1 VFSARQRTAIHWLRK
16 SGEPNGGKLAGVTI
30 LEADRTSVAGLAK
43 KCEGD
48 NRKHGYDYDCDDDSY
63 LHGVMAGSDGV
74 RGALS
79 GALVCRAR

>member
-48 NRKHGYDYDCDDDSY
+48 NRKHGYDYDCTTIAIFMVSW
-63 LHGVMAGSDGV
+63 LGRMA
-74 RGALS
+74 
-79 GALVCRAR
+79 